1 VRSIINSFMETPK
14 PSEIQS
20 PDTPLEVEPS
30 PPAKHHSKKRFII
43 AGSVLLIVVIIAGIW
58 IFHGK
63 PSKPKAALTLSH
75 AQSGVSTSSG
85 NNNFQ
90 NVSVKLIN
98 LTGIA
103 PQGLAIDP
111 KTGYVYT
118 GNNGLTTAAKC
129 SESGSTT
136 APSPS
141 PSPSPNPGP
150 PPAGNNAPPPQNN
163 NNPTPPSSANAG
175 SARNSPASSTS
186 PGANTMSIVN
196 PSIMKEIARVDTH
209 ITPIWP
215 LVDDARGVVYVASS
229 GAAAG
234 GYVDVFS
241 LNTGQK
247 VAAISVGGT
256 AHDLGLDSS
265 TGILIVSNTYD
276 TSQTYYSV
284 INVNTRTVIAH
295 YQVPSEPHGIVVDAV
310 NHVAYMATVGDGEIA
325 VIDMKTGQLKTTFS
339 TGSKI
344 FRSTNLITF
353 SPKERKIF
361 LVDSGVSQATTGQP
375 NQPTQPPQP
384 GIDVFSADNYQLL
397 GKIPMEAI
405 PWGITVDDSTHLIYA
420 ALPDDNAVGIANID
434 TLKTLGYFSTGSGTC
449 PFAVRLDATR
459 NLGFT
464 SNTGNNTL
472 GVFSVAQVDKDI
484 KH

>member
-1 VRSIINSFMETPK
+1 METQK
-14 PSEIQS
+14 PLEIQS
-20 PDTPLEVEPS
+20 PDIPPEVEPS

-43 AGSVLLIVVIIAGIW
+43 AGSVLLLIVLVIGSIW
-58 IFHGK
+58 IFH
-63 PSKPKAALTLSH
+63 SKPKAALTLSH
-75 AQSGVSTSSG
+75 TQSGGSTSSG
-85 NNNFQ
+85 SNNFK
-90 NVSVKLIN
+90 NVSVKLIK

-103 PQGLAIDP
+103 PQGLAVDP

-118 GNNGLTTAAKC
+118 GNNGLTTAANC
-129 SESGSTT
+129 SGSGSTT

-141 PSPSPNPGP
+141 PGNPPG
-150 PPAGNNAPPPQNN
+150 GNNSSPPQNGS
-163 NNPTPPSSANAG
+163 NPPPPSSANAG
-175 SARNSPASSTS
+175 SARNSPATSTS
-186 PGANTMSIVN
+186 AGSNTMSIIN